1 MKRLN
6 RIFIESLGVLCL
18 LEMLAAYTNT
28 DIDAD
33 ALLQQGYS
41 KTSASSEDILG
52 EQSATR
58 THKPNAKAIADGA
71 SYYRVVAGDTLYSI
85 AGRAGDDVNSL
96 AKRNGIAA
104 PYKIQV
110 GQKVKLLHSFAVY
123 ERPLQFAAT
132 SSKTVPKVSDSVRK
146 TRISSQKKLTLS
158 NDNRKVLKFYCEWPV
173 RGKIL
178 KSFSQSG
185 NKGIDIATEFGRS
198 VKAAAS
204 GKVVYSGQG
213 LLGYGKLLIIKHNE
227 GFLTAYGNNSKLL
240 VREGQRVESGRI
252 IAEAGK
258 GPGNKA
264 VLHFE
269 IRKNGEPVN
278 PIEYLPKE
286 K

>member
-1 MKRLN
+1 MKRVDRL
-6 RIFIESLGVLCL
+6 FLESLCVLCL
-18 LEMLAAYTNT
+18 FEMLAACTNKEP
-28 DIDAD
+28 DIDVA
-33 ALLQQGYS
+33 ALLQQRNGA
-41 KTSASSEDILG
+41 TGESAEDDRG
-52 EQSATR
+52 GKKP
-58 THKPNAKAIADGA
+58 HKPNSKAIADGA
-71 SYYRVVAGDTLYSI
+71 HYYRVAAGDTLYSI
-85 AGRAGDDVNSL
+85 AGRAGDDVDSL

-104 PYKIQV
+104 PYTIYV
-110 GQKVKLLHSFAVY
+110 GQKVKLPHSSVAVKH
-123 ERPLQFAAT
+123 PLQLAAK
-132 SSKTVPKVSDSVRK
+132 SSKTAPKVSGSVRK

-158 NDNRKVLKFYCEWPV
+158 NDNRKVLKFYCEWPI

-185 NKGIDIATEFGRS
+185 NKGIDIATEFGRP

-227 GFLTAYGNNSKLL
+227 EFLSAYGNNSKLL
-240 VREGQRVESGRI
+240 VREGQQVEAGRI

-258 GPGNKA
+258 RSDSKA
-264 VLHFE
+264 ALHFE